1 MRGRI
6 TVRGL
11 EVFAHHGCLP
21 EEKERGQVFL
31 VDLELDY
38 DLGPAAESDELSRAL
53 DYDAV
58 TREVHTLVSA
68 ERYDLLETLVMRL
81 ARRLSESYPADRVW
95 VRVRKPQ
102 APLAHPVEWVGVEV
116 ECGGVSGEQEEKD
129 GRDPAI

>member
-1 MRGRI
+1 MQGRVTI
-6 TVRGL
+6 RGL

-21 EEKERGQVFL
+21 EERERGQVFL

-38 DLGPAAESDELSRAL
+38 DLGPAAERDELSRAL

-58 TREVHTLVSA
+58 TREVHTLVSS
-68 ERYDLLETLVMRL
+68 ERYDLLEALVVRL
-81 ARRLSESYPADRVW
+81 ARRLSERYPAKRVW

-116 ECGGVSGEQEEKD
+116 EEGDALGVREERD
-129 GRDPAI
+129 ERDPAT